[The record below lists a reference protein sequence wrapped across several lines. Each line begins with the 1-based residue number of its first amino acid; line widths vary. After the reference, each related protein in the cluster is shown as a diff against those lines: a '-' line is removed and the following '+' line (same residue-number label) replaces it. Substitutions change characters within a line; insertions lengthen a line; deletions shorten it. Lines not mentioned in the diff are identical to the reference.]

1 MKFKTSLCQIAFSAI
16 LLSTAAACGSQSPDS
31 SLKVTNGIQKQADRF
46 KAVIYQDGCTG
57 TFVSPTT
64 IITAAHCADKGFTY
78 KGVRTS
84 SFQSMPEALKKP
96 WGFNI
101 DVRLLVFPKA
111 VAPAWIPISTKRVE
125 GNEAIVF
132 AGFGTYDL
140 KNNKNDGQFRYG
152 TSNLLGFESGENLL
166 ITHGSDLEKIEGTEG
181 TNSGVGPGDSGGPL
195 LRDGLLIG
203 VASGI
208 AGIGD
213 DRHKSFHVNLTE
225 PDIKAFLD
233 EAVKNG
239 IDIHFD
245 GEGTIPYEE
254 CFEVDASKQS
264 EVFKFEVPHRQ
275 LVSVKGSWSICKD
288 CELTDASGYTEG
300 KHKDLRPVFKDINAA
315 ALLVRLEQDFANT
328 KSAPEPKAWTGETV
342 VFRKPGFGA
351 KLAIH
356 DSLIWSDNR
365 GKLKAC
371 FL

>member
-1 MKFKTSLCQIAFSAI
+1 MKFKTSLSQVVFTAI
-16 LLSTAAACGSQSPDS
+16 LLSTAIACGSQVQDS
-31 SLKVTNGIQKQADRF
+31 SLKITNGIKKQPDRF

-64 IITAAHCADKGFTY
+64 IITAAHCADKGFTF
-78 KGVRTS
+78 KGVRTI
-84 SFQSMPEALKKP
+84 SFRSMPEALKKS

-125 GNEAIVF
+125 GDEAIVF

-166 ITHGSDLEKIEGTEG
+166 ITHGTDLEAIAGTEG

-208 AGIGD
+208 AGLGD

-225 PDIKAFLD
+225 PSIKAFLD
-233 EAVKNG
+233 EAVKGG
-239 IDIHFD
+239 IDIRFD
-245 GEGTIPYEE
+245 GEGSIPYEE
-254 CFEVDASKQS
+254 CFDVNADKES
-264 EVFKFEVPHRQ
+264 EDFKFEVPHRQ
-275 LVSVKGSWSICKD
+275 LVSVSGSWKICKD
-288 CELTDASGYTEG
+288 CQLIDGRGYTEG
-300 KHKDLRPVFKDINAA
+300 DLKDLKPIFKDINAG
-315 ALLVRLEQDFANT
+315 ALLVELDNGFARSKADFN
-328 KSAPEPKAWTGETV
+328 PKAWTGETLS
-342 VFRKPGFGA
+342 FQNIGSGA

-356 DSLIWSDNR
+356 DSLIWTDNK
-365 GKLKAC
+365 GILKAC
-371 FL
+371 FR